1 MSIVSS
7 VKSIL
12 VLSIPIIV
20 GQLGQMLIGAG
31 DVYIA
36 TKFSTHAV
44 ASIGVAGGIINPIFL
59 FGIGL
64 MMGVSPSLAF
74 LRGEGKED
82 EDHLFSII
90 IYSLAV
96 GLLLTGALLI
106 VNEFIWVFG
115 IEASL
120 IQSIN
125 TYIDIVA
132 WSIPFA
138 IVFQGIKEYLQGFE
152 KVFLPNLLSILA
164 VFLNLGLNYFLV
176 FGGLGFS
183 GMGEVGLAYASL
195 IIRIILC
202 IAIIISIIG
211 KFHIKKISKELISKI
226 FKFSFPIAFMF
237 FLEVLGFATVA
248 VLSGKLGVIEAAAN
262 NIIMTLASISFM
274 IPLSLSSAVA
284 VKVGHSFGRK
294 DKEGILEHIR
304 GVLITTIIFTICSI
318 SFFIFAPQKLME
330 LITNDVDVIQL
341 GVKLLFIV
349 AIFQLSDGIQVVLS
363 GVLRGMN
370 NTKISSIMVLIGYW
384 IIGIPTGIYLTFFAG
399 FGAVGLWSGLAISL
413 FLVAITLGIG
423 TVKVFRELR
432 FENI

>member
-1 MSIVSS
+1 MSLVSS

-12 VLSIPIIV
+12 ILSIPIII

-74 LRGEGKED
+74 LRGEGKEN

-90 IYSLAV
+90 IYSLVV
-96 GLLLTGALLI
+96 GLILTGILLI
-106 VNEFIWVFG
+106 VNKFIWVIG
-115 IEASL
+115 IEPSL
-120 IQSIN
+120 VDSIN

-164 VFLNLGLNYFLV
+164 VFLNLALNYFLV

-195 IIRIILC
+195 IIRILLC
-202 IAIIISIIG
+202 IAIIISVIG
-211 KFHIKKISKELISKI
+211 KFKIKKISRELILKI
-226 FKFSFPIAFMF
+226 YKFSFPIAFMF

-318 SFFIFAPQKLME
+318 SFFIIIPQELMMF
-330 LITNDVDVIQL
+330 ISDDVDVIKL

-384 IIGIPTGIYLTFFAG
+384 VIGIPSGIYLTFFAG

-413 FLVAITLGIG
+413 FLVAITLGFS
-423 TVKVFRELR
+423 TVKVFRELK